1 MSKTLQ
7 KANPEIEFANDP
19 MLQELHK
26 TRIKIYSEIKNADK
40 QSLKKYFQK
49 KSNEFRKK

>member
-7 KANPEIEFANDP
+7 KANPEIEFGNDP

-26 TRIKIYSEIKNADK
+26 NRIKIYSETKNLGIHD
-40 QSLKKYFQK
+40 LKKYFQK